1 MAHSVHQETAH
12 GGVNHGFDAS
22 YGVARKA
29 EPAEVRREHPAATAR
44 ERCVADCLEISSRSM
59 LGQRPA
65 GRLPQQRCNPLPF
78 FITKIGRT
86 TLDHQAVRPRVF
98 CVHNMGHDH
107 ILQARDQGKLLGRG
121 SHT

>member
-1 MAHSVHQETAH
+1 MVSMRRTEL
-12 GGVNHGFDAS
+12 
-22 YGVARKA
+22 RKA
-29 EPAEVRREHPAATAR
+29 ELAEVRREHPAATAR
-44 ERCVADCLEISSRSM
+44 ECCVADRLETSSRSM

-86 TLDHQAVRPRVF
+86 TLDPPLDQAVRLRVF

-107 ILQARDQGKLLGRG
+107 ILQARDQGNLLGG